1 MDSKNRQFEVE
12 FTQQCI
18 EEMTEIYDY
27 IVNKLK
33 ENKVARKLMT
43 ETTNKILNLSNVP
56 ELYMK
61 IGKSDKL
68 KREYHRIVIKIM
80 WYYIR
85 LIMKKEKCLFRIWF
99 MEEKII

>member
-85 LIMKKEKCLFRIWF
+85 LIMKKEKCLFRI
-99 MEEKII
+99 